1 MAVVGNRKN
10 RKIAGSKTHMN
21 YFANLGTSTGDDTAI
36 TNAQEKLAEVKA
48 SRNKSGNKSLDKE
61 ITRLQNRI
69 RKLRGVEKMDLK
81 KNPLKIDN
89 KGLTPNSKVVKKKT
103 VKKKVVAKK
112 KKVVVKKKKVVAKK
126 NNPRKANRAGQKYGQ
141 R

>member
-1 MAVVGNRKN
+1 MAVVGQRKN
-10 RKIAGSKTHMN
+10 RAFKATAQMDERRINSLQKQLNMAKATKDKMN
-21 YFANLGTSTGDDTAI
+21 R
-36 TNAQEKLAEVKA
+36 K
-48 SRNKSGNKSLDKE
+48 GNKE
-61 ITRLQNRI
+61 ISNATRDERIKMLQGKI

-81 KNPLKIDN
+81 NNPLKINN
-89 KGLTPNSKVVKKKT
+89 KGLTPNSKVVKKKV